1 MIDNECNILSNLTKF
16 EFQQL
21 RSLMIEMVLSTG
33 IKTKQ
38 KESMKLDLFLLP
50 FLQTC
55 PHISHN

>member
-38 KESMKLDLFLLP
+38 KESMKLDLLLLP